1 MKITKEE
8 LERLRKDP
16 MARYMAKMMGV
27 NLDKAISDYEKEVN
41 DEKPIN
47 PFNHVKSVT
56 DLDELVKKGV
66 LTCEE
71 KDGIKCYHGYIEVP
85 TEPTKPE
92 KKVEEDEESS
102 PFLMNVEQLKKFVKN
117 YRELIA
123 AQKKLG
129 YIYGIKFDE
138 GESGFGFPSKAN
150 EIIWDL
156 IRIIFGE
163 ENREDIADF
172 VCGNS
177 NFDSVE
183 SLYNELV

>member
-1 MKITKEE
+1 MKVTKEE
-8 LERLRKDP
+8 LERLRRDP
-16 MARYMAKMMGV
+16 MAKYLAKMMGI
-27 NLDKAISDYEKEVN
+27 NLEEAINEYAKEMN
-41 DEKPIN
+41 SEKPIS
-47 PFNHVKSVT
+47 PFEGVKSIN
-56 DLDELVKKGV
+56 DLDELVKKGI
-66 LTCEE
+66 LTCKE
-71 KDGIKCYHGYIEVP
+71 KDGVKCYSGYIEVP
-85 TEPTKPE
+85 AEPTKPE
-92 KKVEEDEESS
+92 KKVEEDKESG
-102 PFLMNVEQLKKFVKN
+102 PFLMDVEQLKKFVKN
-117 YRELIA
+117 YRELVA